1 MRENLVKVSHFT
13 AINSVIILNF
23 NFNLQLVGR
32 EECIITLQTKFTK
45 GLVVKDTQLFI
56 EFVH

>member
-1 MRENLVKVSHFT
+1 MRENLFKVSHFT
-13 AINSVIILNF
+13 AIHSVIILNL
-23 NFNLQLVGR
+23 NFNLQLVDR
-32 EECIITLQTKFTK
+32 KECVITLQTKFTK

>member
-13 AINSVIILNF
+13 AIHSVIILNL
-23 NFNLQLVGR
+23 NFNLQLVDR
-32 EECIITLQTKFTK
+32 EECVITVQTKFIK

>member
-23 NFNLQLVGR
+23 NFNLQLVDR
-32 EECIITLQTKFTK
+32 EGCVITLQTKFTE

>member
-23 NFNLQLVGR
+23 NFNLQLVDR
-32 EECIITLQTKFTK
+32 EECVITLQTKFTK

-56 EFVH
+56 DFVH

>member
-13 AINSVIILNF
+13 AIHSVIILNL
-23 NFNLQLVGR
+23 NFNLQLVDR
-32 EECIITLQTKFTK
+32 KECVITLQTKFAR

-56 EFVH
+56 DFVH